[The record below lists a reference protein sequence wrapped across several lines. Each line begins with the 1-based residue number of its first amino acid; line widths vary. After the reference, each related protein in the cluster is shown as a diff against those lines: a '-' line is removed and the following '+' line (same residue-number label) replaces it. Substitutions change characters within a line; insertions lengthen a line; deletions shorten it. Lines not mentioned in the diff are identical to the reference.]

1 MKMTFITV
9 RTQFLQWV
17 LVVASTV
24 LAFKPSSRQCAKAR
38 IHDGRIGIS
47 GCSSICNDHDN
58 GNGKYRN
65 YRNVRP
71 PASSSLLLLFAMTTE
86 SFDFS
91 EPSKWDNFYK
101 QNEDC
106 YEWHASIPLE
116 RISTY
121 IPAGS
126 HCLMVG
132 CGNSQLPQAVL
143 DFHHERPPRLV
154 LLDTSETCLDQLR
167 QIHGSSVDYVCGDAT
182 QLSTLLLLGRGNV
195 EKSQSQHQQKHKLF
209 DIIVD
214 KGLTDAILC
223 GEGWNGPLEKLL
235 EEASLVLDDSGCSKY
250 LLISYRLP
258 SSTKEFLKE
267 VGASVGLEWEFDL
280 PPDTNPRVGISIATK
295 RKKEGE
301 GKATS

>member
-1 MKMTFITV
+1 M
-9 RTQFLQWV
+9 RPHFLQWV

-24 LAFKPSSRQCAKAR
+24 LAFKPCNRQYDKTR
-38 IHDGRIGIS
+38 IHDNRIGIS
-47 GCSSICNDHDN
+47 GCSSSTSSIYNGHD
-58 GNGKYRN
+58 KSDRK
-65 YRNVRP
+65 VRP
-71 PASSSLLLLFAMTTE
+71 PASSSSLLLFAMTTTE

-91 EPSKWDNFYK
+91 EPSKWDDFYQ

-116 RISTY
+116 RIATY

-126 HCLMVG
+126 QCLMVG

-143 DFHHERPPRLV
+143 DFHQEHPPRLV
-154 LLDTSETCLDQLR
+154 LLDTSETCLHQLR
-167 QIHGSSVDYVCGDAT
+167 QVHGSSVDYVCGDAT
-182 QLSTLLLLGRGNV
+182 QLSTLLRLPESGDNV
-195 EKSQSQHQQKHKLF
+195 AISSSQCQPEQHKVF

-214 KGLTDAILC
+214 KGLTDALLC
-223 GEGWNGPLEKLL
+223 GEGWNGPLENLL
-235 EEASLVLDDSGCSKY
+235 KEASLVLDDNSGCSKY

-280 PPDTNPRVGISIATK
+280 PPDTNSRVGISIATK
-295 RKKEGE
+295 KIRNE
-301 GKATS
+301 KAQ